1 MPTNIAQLT
10 ASFLEGVGG
19 PSQASFTNVGQTLT
33 PTSSTSANSFTTQ
46 SYVPIVPIFGTYNS
60 IASTFPSDQVYVNIF
75 NVVDRFLETSYT
87 ASSVYQSGTT
97 VTIDVEKTLQ
107 DLGYISGKYKTE
119 FKFIRNYLGT
129 GDGLKLRVQEV
140 SSNGLEIRVVPVLD
154 QANGNSVFAN
164 FFADGFFQIPKAQV
178 LSNLYAFKDGITFLP
193 IFDYI
198 QDRFTFS
205 SYPYSIILK
214 LSLPAA
220 GTFVVGDLI
229 WVAQEVNNPLL
240 ETITLSPPKLGADTR
255 SIGPP
260 NWNAVS
266 NQVTSFGTEYKDWDD
281 LLTVNQTTSQDI
293 INKLFSGS
301 LIEGIPLNIDFR
313 RFENFVHFGSATER
327 LRNFQYKLQLVEG
340 YDSRISALTTDL
352 NGLPS
357 SSVSSSVYFLNNV
370 LDAKTKR
377 SNLLGTF
384 DAYEKYLYYES
395 SSYVTNSYGEFY
407 PTTWPKSNNTPP
419 YTNYSF
425 TSSQGEEWFNG
436 ILQSASLFDLNNAN
450 ALTKLVPAHVV
461 EDPSNEQYLLFV
473 SMIGHYFD
481 LIYAYV
487 KQITLIN
494 DRNQS
499 ITEGFS
505 KELISHLVNNLGI
518 PIENGSSYDELW
530 SYVLGADAS
539 GSLQSSYNISSKD
552 RTNEVWKRL
561 INNLPY
567 LLKTKGTERGVR
579 ALINCFGIPR
589 TILRIR
595 EFGGP
600 EPEFDSRTDYTYDR
614 FFYST
619 EVGTPASY
627 SINVP
632 WRQLREGTGT
642 NYPRTVEI
650 RVKMHPSQS
659 ADQTILQGP
668 RWSVQAVEGSKL
680 RLNSEDIGGNP
691 ISVTFTS
698 SIYDGDFHHLALVGS
713 AASLTLY
720 DRKTNY
726 QKIVSVV
733 SGSLTGATGYAF
745 GGTLQIPGTSNPFS
759 GSVQELRYWSSSLS
773 SRILDNHALAP
784 TSFQGNDDDLYTGST
799 SSFAD
804 LAFRLTLGS
813 DNNKI
818 NYNLTSS
825 ISSSHPNQS
834 ITTFSGGQQKTGSFV
849 NFTNTASIAHVEIH
863 SLEWPDLGANR
874 SVSNKIRIDS
884 TFVAG
889 DTQLF
894 PNTSVVR
901 SVSDNN
907 PIDSPRL
914 GVYLSPTNEVDQDI
928 AEQFGGLSI
937 DDFIGDPSYY
947 ELNTYPGL
955 DQLKREYYKKYTWL
969 SSGSLNTRNKGQNYI
984 RLLRYYDSALFQ
996 LIKKFVPHRANT
1008 HVGLVIEPTVLDRNK
1023 IPSKLPE
1030 LENLSYSSSLELPQ
1044 IYTVGGF
1051 VQDGDGEPFRDIQ
1064 GYVEQGVIAMN
1075 QADYLR
1081 PGGFVQDGDG
1091 EPFRDIPGYVQEG
1104 VLSKS
1109 EDEQPSSVSPDF
1121 EIIDYDYVI
1130 FDETIKASPTTGGEA
1145 YVYRKTLTNF
1155 TGSDAGFQFG
1165 TPEDTINLRESGYGR
1180 DLAGLGSQYTF
1191 FTYATS
1197 GSGPTRSEPYLIS
1210 SSRYDY
1216 SDPFG
1221 AVVLDNR
1228 RSEVSNDASV
1238 PYDQDI
1244 FGDQTFGKYID
1255 DNPTQNDII
1264 LTGSG
1269 IQDYDFTRQFGLSIN
1284 PKGPTPG
1291 IAIWKTEGAIGRL
1304 SAIGAGSALSP
1315 KTLSIPAF
1323 FYKEG
1328 DKWTANLQYQVT
1340 ISAYSNA
1347 NFYLTCSFGSA
1358 TSNLTSFISSSEF
1371 SSIVDTFST
1380 STLVSRA
1387 DGPYLW
1393 FTIPTG
1399 GTFSIRDLKVRCLN
1413 YPAQIQDYHLHHSIG
1428 MVNARYNG
1436 CKMTSADWNTD
1447 SPDTIDGGP
1456 VVTITLGGGTDLVAR
1471 PSQRGTFEVRGTT
1484 STNNPTS
1491 TRSGTVQQL
1500 PSSR

>member
-1 MPTNIAQLT
+1 MPTNIAQQT
-10 ASFLEGVGG
+10 ASFLEGIGG
-19 PSQASFTNVGQTLT
+19 PSQASFTSVGQTNVV
-33 PTSSTSANSFTTQ
+33 SSSLSVSTFTTQ
-46 SYVPIVPIFGTYNS
+46 SNTPIVPIFGTYNPQ
-60 IASTFPSDQVYVNIF
+60 ASTFPSDQVYVNIF
-75 NVVDRFLETSYT
+75 NVVDRFLETSYSVS
-87 ASSVYQSGTT
+87 AVYQTGTV

-107 DLGYISGKYKTE
+107 DLGYISGKYNTE

-129 GDGLKLRVQEV
+129 GDGVKLRIQEI

-154 QANGNSVFAN
+154 QANANNAFAT

-178 LSNLYAFKDGITFLP
+178 LSNLYAFKDGITFIP
-193 IFDYI
+193 VFDYI

-205 SYPYSIILK
+205 SYPYSIIIK
-214 LSLPAA
+214 LAVPAA
-220 GTFVVGDLI
+220 STFAVGDLI
-229 WVAQEVNNPLL
+229 WVAQEVTNPLL
-240 ETITLSPPKLGADTR
+240 ETITLSPPKLGADVKL
-255 SIGPP
+255 IGPP

-281 LLTVNQTTSQDI
+281 LLTTNSATSQDI
-293 INKLFSGS
+293 VNRLFSGS

-327 LRNFQYKLQLVEG
+327 LRNFQYKIQLIEG
-340 YDSRISALTTDL
+340 YDSRIKALTTDL

-357 SSVSSSVYFLNNV
+357 SSVSGSLYFLNNV
-370 LDAKTKR
+370 LDAQNKR

-407 PTTWPKSNNTPP
+407 PTTWPKSNSTPP
-419 YTNYSF
+419 YVNYSF
-425 TSSQGEEWFNG
+425 TSSQAQEWFDG
-436 ILQSASLFDLNNAN
+436 IIQSSSLFDQNNLN
-450 ALTKLVPAHVV
+450 ALTKLIPAHVV

-499 ITEGFS
+499 ISEGFS
-505 KELISHLVNNLGI
+505 KELIAHLIDNLGV
-518 PIENGSSYDELW
+518 PVENGSSYDELW
-530 SYVLGADAS
+530 SYVLGTDVS
-539 GSLQSSYNISSKD
+539 GSYQSSYGISSKD

-561 INNLPY
+561 VNNLPY

-600 EPEFDSRTDYTYDR
+600 EPEFNNRTDYTYDI

-627 SINVP
+627 SISVP
-632 WRQLREGTGT
+632 WRQLTESGGSFP
-642 NYPRTVEI
+642 NTVEL

-659 ADQTILQGP
+659 GDQDIMVAP
-668 RWSVQAVEGSKL
+668 AWSVQAVDGSKL
-680 RLNSEDIGGNP
+680 RLTTPGGTV
-691 ISVTFTS
+691 SFTS
-698 SIYDGDFHHLALVGS
+698 SIYDGTFHHLSVVNNGS
-713 AASLTLY
+713 NITLY
-720 DRKTNY
+720 ARKTNY
-726 QKIVSVV
+726 EKVV
-733 SGSLTGATGYAF
+733 STTSGSVAGSSWGSPTVTSN
-745 GGTLQIPGTSNPFS
+745 LQIPGTANPFS
-759 GSVQELRYWSSSLS
+759 GSVQELRYWSSALD

-784 TSFQGNDDDLYTGST
+784 TSFQGNDSDVYSGST
-799 SSFAD
+799 SSFYD

-818 NYNLTSS
+818 NYALTAS

-834 ITTFSGGQQKTGSFV
+834 ITRFSTGQLKTGSFI
-849 NFTNTASIAHVEIH
+849 NYTNTASIAHVEIH

-874 SVSNKIRIDS
+874 TVSNKIRIDN

-894 PNTSVVR
+894 PNVSVVR

-947 ELNTYPGL
+947 ELNNYPAL

-969 SSGSLNTRNKGQNYI
+969 PSGSLNTRNKGQNYI

-1008 HVGLVIEPTVLDRNK
+1008 QVGLVIEPTMLDRSK

-1030 LENLSYSSSLELPQ
+1030 LEDLSYSSSINLPDV
-1044 IYTVGGF
+1044 YTVGGF

-1064 GYVEQGVIAMN
+1064 GYVEEGVIAMN

-1081 PGGFVQDGDG
+1081 PGGFIQDGDG

-1109 EDEQPSSVSPDF
+1109 EDEQPSSVAPDF
-1121 EIIDYDYVI
+1121 EVIDYDYVI

-1145 YVYRKTLTNF
+1145 YVYKKILTNS
-1155 TGSDAGFQFG
+1155 TGSGGGFQFG
-1165 TPEDTINLRESGYGR
+1165 TAEDTINLRESGYGR
-1180 DLAGLGSQYTF
+1180 DLAGFGSQYTF

-1216 SDPFG
+1216 SDPLG
-1221 AVVLDNR
+1221 AVVLDGR
-1228 RSEVSNDASV
+1228 RSETSNDGTS

-1244 FGDQTFGKYID
+1244 FGGKAFGTYID
-1255 DNPTQNDII
+1255 NNPSQNNII

-1269 IQDYDFTRQFGLSIN
+1269 IFDFDFTNRFGLSVN
-1284 PKGPTPG
+1284 PKGPTPSV
-1291 IAIWKTEGAIGRL
+1291 AVWKTEGVIGRL
-1304 SAIGAGSALSP
+1304 TAAGAGSVSNP

-1323 FYKEG
+1323 FFKEHNQ
-1328 DKWTANLQYQVT
+1328 WTHNLQYEVNLT
-1340 ISAYSNA
+1340 AYSNA
-1347 NFYLTCSFGSA
+1347 DFYLTCSFGSQN
-1358 TSNLTSFISSSEF
+1358 SNFTTFISSSNF
-1371 SSIVDTFST
+1371 SSITDTFST
-1380 STLVSRA
+1380 VTFTSKA

-1399 GTFSIRDLKVRCLN
+1399 GIFSIKDLKVRCLN
-1413 YPAQIQDYHLHHSIG
+1413 YSAQVQDYHLHNSLG

-1436 CKMTSADWNTD
+1436 CKMTSADWNID

-1456 VVTITLGGGTDLVAR
+1456 VVTITLGGGTDLVTR
-1471 PSQRGTFEVRGTT
+1471 PSQRGTFEVRGTDAAGNPKSTGGGRST
-1484 STNNPTS
+1484 SA
-1491 TRSGTVQQL
+1491 RGTALVN
-1500 PSSR
+1500 